1 MNEIISEILEYTTP
15 DELMFDIENS
25 DLEWLA
31 DVTRDVVFQRTVP
44 TRDVLDAL
52 VRFAEMS
59 LAAAEGEN

>member
-1 MNEIISEILEYTTP
+1 MNEIISEILEHTTP

-31 DVTRDVVFQRTVP
+31 DVTRDVVFQGTVP